1 MYNVIADCIFIISEA
16 EPLTYKAILRIRI
29 LGGDFLNKSNQKDNG
44 ELQEVNLDLEWVYL
58 LLKAK
63 KAGIKAEEVRR
74 FFNENS
80 LQVM

>member
-1 MYNVIADCIFIISEA
+1 
-16 EPLTYKAILRIRI
+16 
-29 LGGDFLNKSNQKDNG
+29 LNKSNQKDNG